1 MLGIVFLIA
10 GIAGIAGLVVAIALG
25 WVPDTTRRGRFWY
38 PAGPDPEP
46 WRTD

>member
-1 MLGIVFLIA
+1 MLGTILFLA
-10 GIAGIAGLVVAIALG
+10 GFVLLAVQVALG
-25 WVPDTTRRGRFWY
+25 WVPDTAQPVAFWY